1 MTMSDLLT
9 RGTEAVASHPLA
21 RGGNVDA
28 VIRTGR
34 RRRTRRR
41 TVAGSTAALLVLA
54 AGFAVL
60 RPTEQSVVT
69 RDGSVDAGGLLMA
82 NGAADFYDLNPSV
95 VPSGWRRRVNTDL
108 METAVCTKVEA
119 GVAEPVCTETEGPGL
134 VGQVDHLAPGNPHS
148 TPFDQSEDPSAKALS
163 VITMRGSVDLDSYVQ
178 DNFWPLDGVPPP
190 VPVSVRGH
198 RAWSYTDNGVG
209 TPAVTWRE
217 NERVIISVVG
227 LHVDPSV
234 VATAAESLRTVQVK
248 RLPIALSAAK
258 LDGVAW
264 TASNNSHPY
273 LLAEKEGDLEC
284 VGFSYFEGC
293 NQAPEG
299 RLWSI
304 PTDTGYVVLGAA
316 LPGAGLIE
324 AVAAD
329 GTVVASDTAYTLP
342 GFASAFFRVSV
353 GVEPPTALVVHHG
366 PATSKLVFGPPY
378 LGKSVIPESVD
389 GVTTTFLN
397 GADLSLSRSTWNH
410 YRFLEIKPRT
420 AHRADGTPV
429 NIGTCYILETFES
442 NSAWC
447 GEVGDPVVLQSGT
460 STAIVAKPGWLLNQ
474 REGGQLGD
482 NATDTV
488 TGVYAIGNTSEPVM
502 ATPPG
507 ASSPV
512 SLTPLPSIT
521 FAELT
526 AKLTD
531 G

>member
-1 MTMSDLLT
+1 MSDLLT
-9 RGTEAVASHPLA
+9 RGTNAVTSHPLA
-21 RGGNVDA
+21 RGGDVDA
-28 VIRTGR
+28 IIRAGG

-41 TVAGSTAALLVLA
+41 AVVGLAAAIMVLA
-54 AGFAVL
+54 AGLAVL
-60 RPTEQSVVT
+60 RPTEQSVIT
-69 RDGSVDAGGLLMA
+69 RDGRVDAGGLLMA
-82 NGAADFYDLNPSV
+82 EGAADFYDLDPSV
-95 VPSGWRRRVNTDL
+95 VPSGWRRRINKDL
-108 METAVCTKVEA
+108 METAVCTKIEA
-119 GVAEPVCTETEGPGL
+119 GVAEPVCTETEGPGPGS
-134 VGQVDHLAPGNPHS
+134 VSQVDYLAPGNAHS
-148 TPFDQSEDPSAKALS
+148 TALDQSEDPSAKALS
-163 VITMRGSVDLDSYVQ
+163 VITMRGRVDLDNFIR
-178 DNFWPLDGVPPP
+178 DNAWPGDGVAPP

-209 TPAVTWRE
+209 TPAVTWQE
-217 NERVIISVVG
+217 SERVIISVVG
-227 LHVDPSV
+227 LHVEPSV
-234 VATAAESLRTVQVK
+234 VATAAESLKTVEVK
-248 RLPIALSAAK
+248 RLPIAVAAAAK
-258 LDGVAW
+258 LDGMTTW
-264 TASNNSHPY
+264 TGEHPY
-273 LLAEKEGDLEC
+273 LLAKKDGDLEC
-284 VGFSYFEGC
+284 VGFSYLEGC

-304 PTDTGYVVLGAA
+304 PTDTGYVVVGAA

-329 GTVVASDTAYTLP
+329 GTVLASDTAYTLP
-342 GFASAFFRVSV
+342 GFATTFFRVNV
-353 GVEPPTALVVHHG
+353 GAKPPTALVVHNG
-366 PATSKLVFGPPY
+366 TTTSKLVFGPPY
-378 LGKSVIPESVD
+378 LGTSVIPESVD

-410 YRFLEIKPRT
+410 YRFLLIGPRT
-420 AHRADGTPV
+420 AHRADGTAV
-429 NIGTCYILETFES
+429 KIGTCYVLETFES

-460 STAIVAKPGWLLNQ
+460 STAIVAKPGWVVNQ

-488 TGVYAIGNTSEPVM
+488 TGVYAIGNTSEPLV

-512 SLTPLPSIT
+512 SLTPLPGIT

-526 AKLTD
+526 AKLTN

>member
-1 MTMSDLLT
+1 MSDLLT
-9 RGTEAVASHPLA
+9 RGTNAVTSHPLA
-21 RGGNVDA
+21 RGGDVDA
-28 VIRTGR
+28 VIRAGG

-41 TVAGSTAALLVLA
+41 TVSGSAVAMVVLA

-60 RPTEQSVVT
+60 RPTAQTVLT

-82 NGAADFYDLNPSV
+82 NGAADFYDLDPSV
-95 VPSGWRRRVNTDL
+95 VPSGWRRRINTDA
-108 METAVCTKVEA
+108 MEAAVCTKIEA
-119 GVAEPVCTETEGPGL
+119 GVAEPICAETEGPGV
-134 VGQVDHLAPGNPHS
+134 VGQVDYLAPGNAHS

-163 VITMRGSVDLDSYVQ
+163 VITMRGAVDLDRYVK
-178 DNFWPLDGVPPP
+178 DEAWTLDGVAPP
-190 VPVSVRGH
+190 VAVTVRGH

-209 TPAVTWRE
+209 TPAVSWRE
-217 NERVIISVVG
+217 SDGVIISVVG

-234 VATAAESLRTVQVK
+234 VATAAEALKTVEVK
-248 RLPIALSAAK
+248 RLSIALAAAK
-258 LDGVAW
+258 IDGMVW

-273 LLAEKEGDLEC
+273 LLAKRVGDLEC
-284 VGFSYFEGC
+284 VGFSYFDGC

-304 PTDTGYVVLGAA
+304 PTATGYVVVGAA

-329 GTVVASDTAYTLP
+329 GTVLASGTAYTLP
-342 GFASAFFRVSV
+342 GFASAFFGVNV
-353 GVEPPTALVVHHG
+353 GATPPTALVVHNG
-366 PATSKLVFGPPY
+366 TTTSKLVFGPPY
-378 LGKSVIPESVD
+378 LGKSVIPESID

-397 GADLSLSRSTWNH
+397 GADLGLSRSTWNH
-410 YRFLEIKPRT
+410 YRFLAIKPRT

-429 NIGTCYILETFES
+429 KIGTCFILETFES

-447 GEVGDPVVLQSGT
+447 GEIGDPVVLQSGS
-460 STAIVAKPGWLLNQ
+460 STAIVAKPGWILNQ

-488 TGVYAIGNTSEPVM
+488 TAVYAIGNTSEPLV

-507 ASSPV
+507 ASSSV

-526 AKLTD
+526 GKLTN

>member
-1 MTMSDLLT
+1 MSDLLT
-9 RGTEAVASHPLA
+9 RATNAVTSHPLA
-21 RGGNVDA
+21 SGGDVNA
-28 VIRTGR
+28 VIRAGG

-41 TVAGSTAALLVLA
+41 AVAGSTAVMVVLA

-60 RPTEQSVVT
+60 RPSGQSVVT

-82 NGAADFYDLNPSV
+82 NGAANFYDLDPSV
-95 VPSGWRRRVNTDL
+95 VPSGWRRRVNRGF

-119 GVAEPVCTETEGPGL
+119 GAAEPVCTETEGPRL
-134 VGQVDHLAPGNPHS
+134 VGQVDHLAPGNAHS
-148 TPFDQSEDPSAKALS
+148 TPFDQSEDQRAKALS
-163 VITMRGSVDLDSYVQ
+163 VITMRGAITLDTYVK
-178 DNFWPLDGVPPP
+178 DEAWSADGVAPP
-190 VPVSVRGH
+190 VRTNVRGH
-198 RAWSYTDNGVG
+198 QAWSYTDNGAG
-209 TPAVTWRE
+209 TPAITWQE
-217 NERVIISVVG
+217 SNGVIISVVG
-227 LHVDPSV
+227 LHVDPSA
-234 VATAAESLRTVQVK
+234 VATAAESLKTVDVK
-248 RLPIALSAAK
+248 RLPIALVAAK
-258 LDGVAW
+258 VEGMAW

-273 LLAEKEGDLEC
+273 LLAKKEGDLEC
-284 VGFSYFEGC
+284 VGFAYFEGC

-299 RLWSI
+299 RLWNI
-304 PTDTGYVVLGAA
+304 PTDTGYVVVGAT

-329 GTVVASDTAYTLP
+329 GTVLASDTTYTLP

-353 GVEPPTALVVHHG
+353 GAKPPTALVVHNG
-366 PATSKLVFGPPY
+366 TTTSKLMFGPPY
-378 LGKSVIPESVD
+378 LGKSVIPASID
-389 GVTTTFLN
+389 GVVTTFLN
-397 GADLSLSRSTWNH
+397 GADLTLSRWTWNH

-420 AHRADGTPV
+420 ARRADGTSV
-429 NIGTCYILETFES
+429 SIGTCYILETFES

-460 STAIVAKPGWLLNQ
+460 STAVVAKPGWLLNQ

-488 TGVYAIGNTSEPVM
+488 TGVYAIGNTSQPIV

-512 SLTPLPSIT
+512 SMSPLPSIT

-526 AKLTD
+526 AKLTN

>member
-1 MTMSDLLT
+1 MSDLLT
-9 RGTEAVASHPLA
+9 RGTEAVTSHPLA
-21 RGGNVDA
+21 RGGDVDA
-28 VIRTGR
+28 VTRAGG

-69 RDGSVDAGGLLMA
+69 RDGSVDAGGMLMA
-82 NGAADFYDLNPSV
+82 SGAADFYDLDPSV
-95 VPSGWRRRVNTDL
+95 VPSGWRRRINTDL

-119 GVAEPVCTETEGPGL
+119 GVTEPVCTETEGPGL
-134 VGQVDHLAPGNPHS
+134 VSQVDHLAPGNAHS
-148 TPFDQSEDPSAKALS
+148 TPFNQSEDPSAKALS
-163 VITMRGSVDLDSYVQ
+163 VITMRGPVDLDSYVK
-178 DNFWPLDGVPPP
+178 NEAWSWDGVAPP
-190 VPVSVRGH
+190 VAVTVRGR

-209 TPAVTWRE
+209 TPAVSWRE
-217 NERVIISVVG
+217 SDGVVISVVG

-234 VATAAESLRTVQVK
+234 VAAAAESLKTVEVK
-248 RLPIALSAAK
+248 RLPIALAAAK
-258 LDGVAW
+258 IDGTEWNVP
-264 TASNNSHPY
+264 NQGHPY
-273 LLAEKEGDLEC
+273 LLAKKEGDLEC

-293 NQAPEG
+293 NQALEG

-304 PTDTGYVVLGAA
+304 PTGTGYVVVGAT

-324 AVAAD
+324 AVTAD
-329 GTVVASDTAYTLP
+329 GTVLASDTAYTLP
-342 GFASAFFRVSV
+342 GFASAFFRVNV
-353 GVEPPTALVVHHG
+353 GAEPPTALVVHNG
-366 PATSKLVFGPPY
+366 TTVSKLVFGPPY
-378 LGKSVIPESVD
+378 LGKSVIPESID
-389 GVTTTFLN
+389 GATTTFLN
-397 GADLSLSRSTWNH
+397 GADFSLSRSTWNH

-420 AHRADGTPV
+420 ARRADGSPV
-429 NIGTCYILETFES
+429 NIGTCYVLETFES

-447 GEVGDPVVLQSGT
+447 GEIGDPVVLQSGT
-460 STAIVAKPGWLLNQ
+460 STAVVAKPGWLLNQ

-488 TGVYAIGNTSEPVM
+488 TAVYAIGNTSEPVM

-512 SLTPLPSIT
+512 SLSPLPTIT

-526 AKLTD
+526 AKLTN

>member
-1 MTMSDLLT
+1 MSDLLT
-9 RGTEAVASHPLA
+9 RGTEAMTSHPLA
-21 RGGNVDA
+21 RGGDVDA
-28 VIRTGR
+28 VIRAGR

-41 TVAGSTAALLVLA
+41 IVAGSTAAMVVLA

-60 RPTEQSVVT
+60 RPTEQSVIT

-82 NGAADFYDLNPSV
+82 NGAADFYDLDPSV
-95 VPSGWRRRVNTDL
+95 VPSGWRRRINTDL

-163 VITMRGSVDLDSYVQ
+163 VITMRGSLDLDSYVR
-178 DNFWPLDGVPPP
+178 DNAWRDRVPPP
-190 VPVSVRGH
+190 VLVSVRGH
-198 RAWSYTDNGVG
+198 RAWSYTHNGVG
-209 TPAVTWRE
+209 TPAVAWQE
-217 NERVIISVVG
+217 SDGVIISVVG
-227 LHVDPSV
+227 LHIDPSV
-234 VATAAESLRTVQVK
+234 VATAAESLETVEVK
-248 RLPIALSAAK
+248 RLPIALAAAK
-258 LDGVAW
+258 LEGMDW

-273 LLAEKEGDLEC
+273 LLAKKESDLEC
-284 VGFSYFEGC
+284 VGFSYFDGC

-304 PTDTGYVVLGAA
+304 PTDTGYVVVGAA

-329 GTVVASDTAYTLP
+329 GTVLASDTAYTLP
-342 GFASAFFRVSV
+342 GFASAFFRVDV
-353 GVEPPTALVVHHG
+353 GAKPPTALVVHNG
-366 PATSKLVFGPPY
+366 TTTSKLVFGPPY
-378 LGKSVIPESVD
+378 LGKSVIPESID

-429 NIGTCYILETFES
+429 KIGTCYILETFAS

-447 GEVGDPVVLQSGT
+447 GEIGDPLVLQSGT
-460 STAIVAKPGWLLNQ
+460 STAIVAKPGWVLNQ

-488 TGVYAIGNTSEPVM
+488 TAVYAIGNTSEPMV

-507 ASSPV
+507 APGPV
-512 SLTPLPSIT
+512 SLSPLPSIT

-526 AKLTD
+526 ANFTN